1 MTLKGGA
8 CWKPSNVAEIQQFC
22 IDEWARIPPQDYCQ
36 LAATTA
42 MTRLRM
48 AQPVMG
54 FTGQSLFHTGSYRF

>member
-8 CWKPSNVAEIQQFC
+8 CWKPSNVAE